1 MDAALRRLV
10 DAAIAGEE
18 DALERLAAA
27 LRAEEHSGAA
37 LDSLARHASPRVR
50 HAVLQA
56 LAGRSDTAA
65 ERHVRAGLADEE
77 DDVRAA
83 AARLLVA
90 HAAWCTD
97 EDVRALTLDGE
108 WSVRQLA
115 AKAARGRPQLLD
127 RVYAL
132 CCDDDEDVRLAAL
145 QGLALEPFAR
155 CAAVL
160 LERSADEHA
169 KPRRAAQQALEK
181 RLEKESGPAN
191 LTDVSPA
198 VLDKAHTALKS
209 AATTFPR
216 SAGWVASIA
225 STVVDAAALAGF
237 GVDLSAEVRRGER
250 ARGHEVSDRVAHL
263 REVLVRPGARSA
275 VLLGPPGSGKS
286 AIANELA
293 HALSSEGWFVLRL
306 SPADLLVGT
315 KYIGE
320 WQTRLSDLVR
330 HARRPK
336 RVLLV
341 VPNVHEL
348 VDVGRASE
356 SLESAATMLL
366 PLIENGS
373 IALVGESTPEAFA
386 SAAQRVPSLGRV
398 LEIVRVEAADTARTQ
413 RILERIASDAGAD
426 VPRETLAR
434 LSEIA
439 ELMLT
444 GAAQPA
450 RSAGLL
456 RTVLDR
462 ARKIAPGQP
471 PRFTPRDVL
480 AAVSSTTGV
489 PVELLDDEVP
499 LDLSRVRAF
508 FESRVMGQP
517 EAVDAVV
524 ELVTLVKAG
533 LTDPKKPAGV
543 FLFVGPTGVGKTELS
558 RALAE
563 YLFGD
568 ANRLVRIDLSE
579 YATEHAHERLLGG
592 RGRPGALTG
601 PIRERPFSVVLLD
614 EVEKANQNVFDVCL
628 QLFDAGR
635 LTDAAGSTA
644 DFTRSIVILT
654 SNVGSAV
661 PTESRLGFG
670 RERPAAPDAES
681 VERALRQFF
690 RPEFLNRIDRV
701 VHFRPL
707 ALETAER
714 IAQRELS
721 RVLDRSGI
729 ERRNLTIAPSSG
741 VVALLLARGYSPAFG
756 ARPLKR
762 TVERLVLLPLAR
774 ALAVG
779 EVQNGSYIALVARG
793 DRIEIEVE
801 PPESDVVA
809 GEAPRASRSL
819 EDVRA
824 RAARLAESADARAAN
839 LEPLRARR
847 SELVARTSEPGFW
860 DEREKAI
867 AALDDLHRV
876 EAVLDRAAAHDAAAR
891 ALAEHAL
898 REREPREAGR
908 LHERLRAL
916 EAEGERADVL
926 ATRGLAG
933 DLADAA
939 VVVSLVRRTGPAFPA
954 VEPVARMYIAWAE
967 RLGLDVEV
975 LDDRRDEAESEDVVA
990 LALRGAGAH
999 ALLAHEDG
1007 DHRFLDSSSG
1017 ARESRAVVRVEV
1029 LRLPPAEGGLDRARV
1044 RVEKRALGSGAT
1056 GRFLAAPR
1064 CELRLALD
1072 KGPASLRAW
1081 SESDAESEILRRL
1094 PLLAARRA
1102 AQKLGSAAPV
1112 VVRRYVLGP
1121 SPVVRDRR
1129 TGVSTGRVGQVLA
1142 GDLDLL
1148 RAPTS

>member
-1 MDAALRRLV
+1 MDPALQRLV
-10 DAAIAGEE
+10 DAVIAGNDESVE
-18 DALERLAAA
+18 QLAAT
-27 LRAEEHSGAA
+27 LRREEFRGAP
-37 LDSLARHASPRVR
+37 LDDLARHAHPRVR
-50 HAVLQA
+50 RAVIDA
-56 LAGRSDTAA
+56 LAGRTDGAA
-65 ERHVRAGLADEE
+65 ERHVRAGIADEE
-77 DDVRAA
+77 DEVRTA
-83 AARLLVA
+83 AARTLVA
-90 HAAWCTD
+90 HPPWCAD
-97 EDVRALTLDGE
+97 EDVRALSLDGE

-115 AKAARGRPQLLD
+115 AKAARGRPALLD

-132 CCDDDEDVRLAAL
+132 CSDDDEDVRLAAL
-145 QGLALEPFAR
+145 QGLAHEPFAR
-155 CAAVL
+155 CAAAL
-160 LERSADEHA
+160 LARTADEHT

-181 RLEKESGPAN
+181 RLERDAAPSGLA
-191 LTDVSPA
+191 DVTPE
-198 VLDKAHTALKS
+198 VLEKAHLALKS
-209 AATTFPR
+209 AAATFPR
-216 SAGWVASIA
+216 SAAWVAALA
-225 STVVDAAALAGF
+225 STVVDATALAGF
-237 GVDLSAEVRRGER
+237 GVDLSAEARRGELP
-250 ARGHEVSDRVAHL
+250 RGHEVADHVAHL
-263 REVLVRPGARSA
+263 REVLARPGARSA
-275 VLLGPPGSGKS
+275 VLLGPAGSGKT

-293 HALSSEGWFVLRL
+293 HALMAEGCFLLRL

-336 RVLLV
+336 RVVIV

-348 VDVGRASE
+348 VDVGRATE

-366 PLIENGS
+366 PQLENGS

-386 SAAQRVPSLGRV
+386 LAVQRVPSLGRV
-398 LEIVRVEAADTARTQ
+398 LEVVRVEPADAARTQ
-413 RILERIASDAGAD
+413 RILERIASDAGAV

-439 ELMLT
+439 ELMLS

-462 ARKIAPGQP
+462 AAKLAPGVP

-480 AAVSSTTGV
+480 AAVSTTTGV
-489 PVELLDDEVP
+489 PIELLDDDAP

-533 LTDPKKPAGV
+533 LNDPRKPAGV

-592 RGRPGALTG
+592 RGRSGALTG

-635 LTDAAGSTA
+635 LTDAAGSTV

-661 PTESRLGFG
+661 PTETRLGFG
-670 RERPAAPDAES
+670 RERPAAPDAEA
-681 VERALRQFF
+681 VDRALRQFF

-714 IAQRELS
+714 IAERELS

-729 ERRNLTIAPSSG
+729 ERRNLTIAPGAG

-779 EVQNGSYIALVARG
+779 DIQNGSFVALIARG
-793 DRIEIEVE
+793 DHIEIEVE
-801 PPESDVVA
+801 APEDELAV
-809 GEAPRASRSL
+809 GETPRASRSL
-819 EDVRA
+819 EEVRA
-824 RAARLAESADARAAN
+824 RAARLAESADARAAD
-839 LEPLRARR
+839 LEPLRGRR
-847 SELVARTSEPGFW
+847 SELVATTSEPGFW
-860 DEREKAI
+860 DDREKAL
-867 AALDDLHRV
+867 AALDDVHRV
-876 EAVLDRAAAHDAAAR
+876 EAVLERATAHDAAAR
-891 ALAEHAL
+891 TLAEHAL

-908 LHERLRAL
+908 LAERLRAL
-916 EAEGERADVL
+916 EAEGDRADLL

-933 DLADAA
+933 ELADAA
-939 VVVSLVRRTGPAFPA
+939 LTVSLVRRTGTAFPA
-954 VEPVARMYIAWAE
+954 VEPVARMYAAWAE
-967 RLGLDVEV
+967 RLGLEVEV
-975 LDDRRDEAESEDVVA
+975 LDDRRDDGASEDVVA
-990 LALRGAGAH
+990 FAIRGAGAH

-1007 DHRFLDSSSG
+1007 DHRFLDKTLG
-1017 ARESRAVVRVEV
+1017 DREGRAVVRVEV
-1029 LRLPPAEGGLDRARV
+1029 LRLPSAEGGLDRARV
-1044 RVEKRALGSGAT
+1044 RVEKRNLGGVGA
-1056 GRFLAAPR
+1056 GRFLLAPR
-1064 CELRLALD
+1064 HELRFVLEPGHAAL
-1072 KGPASLRAW
+1072 RVW
-1081 SESDAESEILRRL
+1081 SESDSEAEILRRL

-1102 AQKLGSAAPV
+1102 ATIRHSAVPT
-1112 VVRRYVLGP
+1112 VVRRYVLGA

-1129 TGVSTGRVGQVLA
+1129 TGVSTGRVAQVLA

-1148 RAPTS
+1148 RAPTA